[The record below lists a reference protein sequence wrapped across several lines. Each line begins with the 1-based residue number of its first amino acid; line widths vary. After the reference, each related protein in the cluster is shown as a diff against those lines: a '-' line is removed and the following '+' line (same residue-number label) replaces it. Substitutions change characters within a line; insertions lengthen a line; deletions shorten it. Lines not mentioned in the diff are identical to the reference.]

1 MAEEGLDKR
10 EKWSRVWVASFCTVV
25 TLLISC
31 CVSCSFCQVIIIT
44 LSSNYIGAVKPP
56 GRFTSQDMMT
66 YEEAH
71 KSSVPAGYV
80 AFQFKGNSF
89 DKNQEFAIGDGT
101 QSSGKERSKRSSGD
115 QYYYNKPLQL
125 NTNYRVFLRA
135 FVSEVS

>member
-1 MAEEGLDKR
+1 
-10 EKWSRVWVASFCTVV
+10 
-25 TLLISC
+25 
-31 CVSCSFCQVIIIT
+31 
-44 LSSNYIGAVKPP
+44 
-56 GRFTSQDMMT
+56 MMT

-71 KSSVPAGYV
+71 KSSVPAAYV

-89 DKNQEFAIGDGT
+89 DKNQEFVIGDGA

-135 FVSEVS
+135 FLSEVSQQSFYP